1 MKSITI
7 SVWGSFIVV
16 VLGVVLAFPASAA
29 EFVLG
34 EHGAL
39 SGRYAKGGTSMHE
52 GIAVAVK
59 EFNRRKTGNTA
70 KLITIDDQSDPA
82 KAVAAVEELLSK
94 GITTFV
100 GGYGSNI
107 VGPASELVIRAGGV
121 YVTAGGTSRQLT
133 ERGYNRFFRLT
144 SAEGYSGPWVSFLK
158 EIKVKKVSIL
168 ALKREATQLI
178 ARDIAERLRKGGIE
192 VVVHDFDAGLEDF
205 KPILNLVKLRDRS
218 DAVVMS
224 GYETDDLMLMRAAQ
238 VVRPDVKVI
247 GGVIGWAYDEYVE
260 KQGPLF
266 RNTIGNGILPSP
278 PRFDS
283 EEGKRFLESYRETY
297 NKPPDFAALW
307 NYDVTMMTLD
317 AMAKAQS
324 AGRLDGETIAKF
336 LRNDGKPRS
345 ALSTIIQFDEKGN
358 NEAFSYRLVQHVEN
372 GLEVV
377 WPRQDATTS
386 KLTLPARSW

>member
-1 MKSITI
+1 MERITRRA
-7 SVWGSFIVV
+7 WGSLIAV
-16 VLGVVLAFPASAA
+16 VLGVGLAFPASAV

-34 EHGAL
+34 EHMAL
-39 SGRYAKGGTSMHE
+39 TGRYAKGGQSFHE
-52 GIAVAVK
+52 GIAIAVK
-59 EFNRRKTGNTA
+59 EFNRRKTGHTA

-82 KAVAAVEELLSK
+82 KAVAAVEELVSK
-94 GITTFV
+94 GVFTFV
-100 GGYGSNI
+100 GGYGSNV
-107 VGPASELVIRAGGV
+107 VGPASEVVIRAGGV

-144 SAEGYSGPWVSFLK
+144 SAEGYAEPWISFLK
-158 EIKVKKVSIL
+158 EAKVKKTSIL

-178 ARDIAERLRKGGIE
+178 ARDMAERLRKGGIE
-192 VVVHDFDAGLEDF
+192 VVVHDFDAGVEDF

-224 GYETDDLMLMRAAQ
+224 GYETDDLALMRAAQ

-266 RNTIGNGILPSP
+266 RNTIGNGILSSP
-278 PRFDS
+278 PLFDS

-297 NKPPDFAALW
+297 NRVPDFAALW
-307 NYDVTMMTLD
+307 NYDLVIMTID
-317 AMAKAQS
+317 AMVKAQS

-336 LRNDGKPRS
+336 LRNDRKPRS

-358 NEAFSYRLVQHVEN
+358 NETFSYRLVQHVEK
-372 GLEVV
+372 GLQVV
-377 WPRQDATTS
+377 WPPENATG